1 MKYKNRLIIPTL
13 VSTSL
18 LASTMVANAEEVD
31 QDEQYSGQ
39 STEEYAVNDE
49 T

>member
-18 LASTMVANAEEVD
+18 LASTIVANAEEVD

-39 STEEYAVNDE
+39 KTEIYSENE
-49 T
+49 